1 MKVRPIHVLTQ
12 MIEMSIVCECGERLT
27 FTLNV
32 MTDTVGD
39 SIIDIEVA
47 PHDCM

>member
-1 MKVRPIHVLTQ
+1 MTQ
-12 MIEMSIVCECGERLT
+12 EIKMSIVCECGESLT

-32 MTDTVGD
+32 MNDTVGD
-39 SIIDIEVA
+39 SIIDIEVS